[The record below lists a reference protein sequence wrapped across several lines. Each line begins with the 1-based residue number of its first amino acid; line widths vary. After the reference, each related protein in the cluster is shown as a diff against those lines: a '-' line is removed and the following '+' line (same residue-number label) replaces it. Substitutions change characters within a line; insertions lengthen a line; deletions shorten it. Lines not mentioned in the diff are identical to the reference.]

1 VGTKE
6 SVARAELI
14 GRIVR
19 RAAERLDEQKTERF
33 RIFVE
38 QYFGR
43 TDAADLAGR
52 PVADVYGMAMAHL
65 ALGQTRKPGEAR
77 VRIYAPDYD
86 QHGFSSPHSIADIVS
101 DDMPFLVDSVTM
113 ELSRRGLGLHLVIHP
128 VVGVSRTPDGEL
140 SEVAPASGGIPES
153 DDVVAESFLHVEF
166 DRHTDP
172 GFLEELRED
181 LLRVLADVRAAV
193 EDWQEMRAKA
203 LELSDELRAAAEIA
217 GEEDGDKAEPGQGRA
232 EAAALLRWLTDGH
245 FIFLGYRE
253 YQLVDDVAGLSLEA
267 VSGSGLGILSESL
280 GRPASHAFAM
290 LPAEVRRKARE
301 ANVLNIT
308 KANSRSTVHR
318 PSYLDYIGVKRLD
331 ENGEVTA
338 ERRFLGLYTTAVYK
352 QWPNEIPIVREKAAA
367 VAARAGFA
375 PDSHSGKALAEA
387 IDSYP
392 RDELFQIG
400 TDDLFDAAMAIIS
413 LQDRQRVK
421 LLVRRDDFGRFVS
434 CLVYVPRARLGAT
447 NEQVIQEMLQQ
458 AFGGVHLEYSTRL
471 TESVLARLHLVIW
484 TDQASVPPYDVSEL
498 ESRLSRLLSSFEDD
512 LHQALVE
519 EVGEERAVGLF
530 RKYRSAFPPAY
541 TDTCSSREALAD
553 VRRMEQLES
562 RSGFD
567 VNLYRPVEAGE
578 HSLRLKLY
586 RTGQPVML
594 SSVLPLLENMG
605 LRVADERPHEV
616 MPAGSEPVWI
626 YDFGLISPE
635 QIDIEVPG
643 LRHRFHEAFRA
654 VALSEAE
661 NDGLNRLVLGA
672 GLSGREIIVLRTY
685 ARYLRQTGMTFSLE
699 YVAAALS
706 ASPAIAAQLVQLFR
720 IYFDPDFGPTE
731 ERELAGK
738 SLGEAIERGLD
749 AVENLNEDLVL
760 RRLLG
765 TVRASLRTNFFQA
778 DAHGQPKAWLSI
790 KLDPSAVPDLPLP
803 KPMFDT
809 FVYSPRTEG
818 VHLRGGRVARGGVR
832 WSDRLEDFRTEVLG
846 LMKAQDV
853 KNAVI
858 VPSGA
863 KGGFVLKS
871 PPAAD
876 LDARHAEGVACY
888 QIFIRGLLDLAD
900 NLVDEKV
907 VPPRRVVRRDG
918 DDPYLVVAA
927 DKGTATFSD
936 LANAISAE
944 YSFWLGDAFASG
956 GSSGYDHKAM
966 AITARGTYVSVKRH
980 FRELGINAE
989 RDELTVVG
997 IGDMAGDVFG
1007 NGMLLSPHLRLIAA
1021 FDHRHIFLDPDPD
1034 PAGSFAERRRLFNLP
1049 RSSWADYD
1057 LASISGGG
1065 GVFPRTAKRIPLT
1078 PEVKKALATDTSTMR
1093 PDEMIRAILTAPVDL
1108 LWNGGIGTYVKASGE
1123 TNAATGDKAND
1134 AVRVNGRDLRCR
1146 VVGEGG
1152 NLGFS
1157 QLGRIEYAMAGG
1169 RINTDA
1175 IDNSAGVDC
1184 SDHEVNI
1191 KILLDRVIAAGELTL
1206 AQRDALLSE
1215 MTADVARHVLEDND
1229 AQTRALYNAAAQ
1241 AASMVDVHARFMSA
1255 LERTG
1260 HLNRVVEFLPTAEEL
1275 EERNA
1280 AGHGLSMPELAV
1292 LMAYAKNAVWDE
1304 LFESDLPEDPS
1315 LAGELESYFP
1325 PAIRQRFARQMA
1337 SHPLRRE
1344 IVVTRLANTMINR
1357 GGMTLA
1363 FRLREETGFNAPDV
1377 ARAYTAAWQMM
1388 RMQELW
1394 EAIEALDYKVAAGV
1408 QVQMLLE
1415 ARKLAERTTRWLLR
1429 NRRQPLQ
1436 IAATVA
1442 DFVDGLGEL
1451 AGVLPELVGPGDA
1464 AAIEAATA
1472 RFASAG
1478 APLSTARRVACLP
1491 ALFSGLDIVDVSR
1504 SSKKSI
1510 ETTAGVYFALGEPL
1524 LFDWLRDRIVA
1535 LPRDDRWQ
1543 GLARAA
1549 LREDLYAA
1557 RAWITSEVL
1566 RLDTTPPGAAASA
1579 GDVSPAVQVRRW
1591 LDQMDVVADR
1601 CRVAIDSIAAS
1612 GQTDLAMLSVALREI
1627 RGLVQASTPIPT

>member
-1 VGTKE
+1 M
-6 SVARAELI
+6 I

-19 RAAERLDEQKTERF
+19 RAAERLDEAKAARF
-33 RIFVE
+33 RIFAE

-43 TDAADLAGR
+43 SDPADLAGR

-65 ALGQTRKPGEAR
+65 ALGQNRRPGEAR
-77 VRIYAPDYD
+77 VRVYAPDFD
-86 QHGFSSPHSIADIVS
+86 QHGFASPHSIADIVS

-113 ELSRRGLGLHLVIHP
+113 ELSRRGLGLHLVVHP
-128 VVGVSRTPDGEL
+128 VLSVERAAGGEL
-140 SEVAPASGGIPES
+140 SEVLPRSDTAEPGG
-153 DDVVAESFLHVEF
+153 DDDLKESFLHVEF

-172 GFLEELRED
+172 AFLEGLRED

-193 EDWQEMRAKA
+193 EDWQGMRAKA
-203 LELSDELRAAAEIA
+203 LELSDELQEAAENA
-217 GEEDGDKAEPGQGRA
+217 GEEAAGRGDPGRDLG

-245 FIFLGYRE
+245 FVFLGYRE
-253 YQLVDDVAGLSLEA
+253 YELVGDAAGLTLEA
-267 VSGSGLGILSESL
+267 VAGSGLGILSESL
-280 GRPASHAFAM
+280 GRPASHAFSM

-301 ANVLNIT
+301 TNVLNIT

-318 PSYLDYIGVKRLD
+318 PSYLDYIGVKRVD
-331 ENGEVTA
+331 GNGEVVA

-367 VAARAGFA
+367 VAGRAGFA
-375 PDSHSGKALAEA
+375 PDSHNGKALAEA
-387 IDSYP
+387 LDSYP

-434 CLVYVPRARLGAT
+434 CLVYLPRARLSAAS
-447 NEQVIQEMLQQ
+447 EQSIQQILQH

-484 TDQASVPPYDVSEL
+484 TDQGSVPPYDVAEL
-498 ESRLSRLLSSFEDD
+498 EARLSRVLSSFEDD

-519 EVGEERAVGLF
+519 EVGEERAVELF
-530 RKYRSAFPPAY
+530 GKYRTAFPGGY
-541 TDTCSSREALAD
+541 TDDCSAREAVAD
-553 VRRMEQLES
+553 IRRMEQLES
-562 RSGFD
+562 KGGFD
-567 VNLYRPVEAGE
+567 VNLYRPVEASDT
-578 HSLRLKLY
+578 SLRLKLY

-605 LRVADERPHEV
+605 LRVSDERPHEV
-616 MPAGSEPVWI
+616 TPVGTDPVWI

-635 QIDIEVPG
+635 IIDIEAAG

-661 NDGLNRLVLGA
+661 NDGLNRLVLRA
-672 GLSGREIIVLRTY
+672 GLSGREIIVLRAY

-706 ASPAIAAQLVQLFR
+706 GNPLIAAQLVQLFM
-720 IYFDPDFGPTE
+720 IYFDPDYGPAE
-731 ERELAGK
+731 EREMGGK
-738 SLGEAIERGLD
+738 TLGEAIERALD
-749 AVENLNEDLVL
+749 NVENLNEDLVL
-760 RRLLG
+760 RRMLG

-778 DAHGQPKAWLSI
+778 GEDEGPKPWLSI

-803 KPMFDT
+803 KPMFET

-876 LDARHAEGVACY
+876 LDARHAEGIACY
-888 QIFIRGLLDLAD
+888 QIFVRGLLDLAD
-900 NLVDEKV
+900 NLVEEEV
-907 VPPRRVVRRDG
+907 VPPDRVVRRDG

-944 YSFWLGDAFASG
+944 YGFWLGDAFASG

-966 AITARGTYVSVKRH
+966 AITARGAFVSVKRH
-980 FRELGINAE
+980 FRDLGIDAE

-997 IGDMAGDVFG
+997 IGDMSGDVFG
-1007 NGMLLSPHLRLIAA
+1007 NGMLLSAHLKLIAA

-1034 PAGSFAERRRLFNLP
+1034 PAASFAERRRLFDLP

-1057 LASISGGG
+1057 VTSISPGG

-1078 PEVKKALATDTSTMR
+1078 AEMKRALATDASTLR
-1093 PDEMIRAILTAPVDL
+1093 PDEMIRTVLTAPVDL
-1108 LWNGGIGTYVKASGE
+1108 LWNGGIGTYVKSSTE
-1123 TNAATGDKAND
+1123 TNAVIGDKAND
-1134 AVRVNGRDLRCR
+1134 AVRVNGKDLRCR

-1152 NLGFS
+1152 NLGLS
-1157 QLGRIEYAMAGG
+1157 QLGRVEYSMAGG

-1191 KILLDRVIAAGELTL
+1191 KILLERAMAGGELTL
-1206 AQRDALLSE
+1206 AQRDGLLAE
-1215 MTADVARHVLEDND
+1215 MTGDVAGHVLEDNQ
-1229 AQTRALYNAAAQ
+1229 AQTRALYNATAQ
-1241 AASMVDVHARFMSA
+1241 AAGMVDVHARFISA

-1260 HLNRVVEFLPTAEEL
+1260 HLNRAVEFLPSTEEL
-1275 EERNA
+1275 EERCA
-1280 AGHGLSMPELAV
+1280 AGKGLTMPEFAV
-1292 LMAYAKNAVWDE
+1292 LMAYAKNTVWDE

-1315 LAGELESYFP
+1315 LAGELEFYFP
-1325 PAIRQRFARQMA
+1325 PAVRHRFAKQMS

-1357 GGMTLA
+1357 GGTTLA
-1363 FRLREETGFNAPDV
+1363 FRLREETGFSAPDV
-1377 ARAYTAAWQMM
+1377 ARAHTAAWQMT

-1394 EAIEALDYKVAAGV
+1394 GAIEALDDRVAAGV

-1415 ARKLAERTTRWLLR
+1415 ARKLVERTTRWLLR
-1429 NRRQPLQ
+1429 NRRQPLR

-1442 DFVDGLGEL
+1442 DFADGLAEL
-1451 AGVLPELVGPGDA
+1451 ADVLPQLVGPGDA

-1472 RFASAG
+1472 RYAAAG
-1478 APLSTARRVACLP
+1478 APLSTARRVACLL

-1504 SSKKSI
+1504 SSKQGI
-1510 ETTAGVYFALGEPL
+1510 EATAGVYFALGEPL

-1566 RLDTTPPGAAASA
+1566 RLSTGEAA
-1579 GDVSPAVQVRRW
+1579 GRGERDVSPAVQVRRW

-1601 CRVAIDSIAAS
+1601 CRVALDSIATS